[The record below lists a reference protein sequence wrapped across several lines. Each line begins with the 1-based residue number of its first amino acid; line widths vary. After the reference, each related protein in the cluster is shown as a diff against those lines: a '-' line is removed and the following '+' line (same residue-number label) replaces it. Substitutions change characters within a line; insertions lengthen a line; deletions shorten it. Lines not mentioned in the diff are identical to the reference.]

1 MVTTNVHDGPE
12 LLPQII
18 AIYHSNKVSLKN
30 KNQRKIKFYSQ
41 FFDIINSNH
50 SSEDSV
56 STSQG
61 LPHLQKKTFVFII
74 SFILVSL
81 S

>member
-1 MVTTNVHDGPE
+1 MITTNVHDGPE

-18 AIYHSNKVSLKN
+18 TIYHSKKVSLKN

-41 FFDIINSNH
+41 LFDIINSNH

-61 LPHLQKKTFVFII
+61 LTTFAK
-74 SFILVSL
+74 
-81 S
+81 